1 MKNNKDF
8 MSIYIK
14 GRQYVLI
21 AKNEIDNGDTLG
33 EINYTT
39 KQISIS
45 KDSLSQ
51 LDHVILHELIHG
63 FFHECGMRD
72 WSANET
78 LINWIAHNIRDI
90 MDVYDEIKHSPLY
103 KNLLEHEYNHVM
115 E

>member
-21 AKNEIDNGDTLG
+21 AKDQIDNGDSLG

-39 KQISIS
+39 RQIAIS
-45 KDSLSQ
+45 KDNYQ
-51 LDHVILHELIHG
+51 IDTVILHELIHG
-63 FFHECGMRD
+63 FFHECGLRE
-72 WSANET
+72 WAGNEA
-78 LINWIAHNIRDI
+78 LVNWIAYNIRDV

-103 KNLLEHEYNHVM
+103 KNLLEHEYDDTR

>member
-21 AKNEIDNGDTLG
+21 AKNEIDNGNTLG
-33 EINYTT
+33 EINYSTR
-39 KQISIS
+39 QINIS
-45 KDSLSQ
+45 KDNYQ
-51 LDHVILHELIHG
+51 IDHTIFHELLHG
-63 FFHECGMRD
+63 FFHECGMRE
-72 WSANET
+72 WSNNEA
-78 LINWIAHNIRDI
+78 LINWIAHNITDI

-103 KNLLEHEYNHVM
+103 KNLLENEYNFLM